1 MIAQPINSKVV
12 PVLNTPVLAAT
23 MPEPFTDIVLHWLPP
38 LTKMHGQARIVA
50 VLGDWSNYNPDAP
63 LAGCSKPWPGV
74 IHRISR
80 E

>member
-38 LTKMHGQARIVA
+38 LIKMQGRLKQTIQ
-50 VLGDWSNYNPDAP
+50 SMKEN
-63 LAGCSKPWPGV
+63 KK
-74 IHRISR
+74 
-80 E
+80 